1 MRVRW
6 LVLIVVLGLTASL
19 SGCLTDDRRG
29 GWRDGGGPM
38 MMSMSSSEAEYLA
51 EMIPHH
57 EEAVRAA
64 GELTRSPRPVMREF
78 GEDIVRTQSA
88 QIEQMREWLDAWYP
102 GQREDT
108 AYRPMMRDLSRL
120 TGDALDRAFLED
132 MVGHHMMAVMMSQ
145 HLLVDGTSIRPEVD
159 GLARQISDEQ
169 RAEIRQMRRWLA
181 AWFGQRGQGIHRG

>member
-1 MRVRW
+1 MRVR
-6 LVLIVVLGLTASL
+6 LVVLFVVLGLTTSL
-19 SGCLTDDRRG
+19 SGCLAGDLRDDRGR
-29 GWRDGGGPM
+29 GGGPM

-64 GELTRSPRPVMREF
+64 RELTRSPRAAMREF

-88 QIEQMREWLDAWYP
+88 QIDQMREWLDEWYP
-102 GQREDT
+102 DQREDA

-120 TGDALDRAFLED
+120 TGDDLDRAFLED

-159 GLARQISDEQ
+159 ALARQISDEQ

-181 AWFGQRGQGIHRG
+181 VWFGQRTSGMHQR